1 MKPWPQPSGLSTG
14 LAFTVDATWTPE
26 QALAVWEL
34 LDDLRDRVW
43 THYGPVIKNL
53 LYEQHITNDALDLD
67 DYDLDL
73 PF

>member
-1 MKPWPQPSGLSTG
+1 MKPWNQPSGLSAG
-14 LAFTVDATWTPE
+14 LPFTVDSTWTPE

-43 THYGPVIKNL
+43 THYGWAIQNQMR
-53 LYEQHITNDALDLD
+53 EQHMTNESPD
-67 DYDLDL
+67 DYDQDL

>member
-1 MKPWPQPSGLSTG
+1 MKPWHQPSGLSAG

-34 LDDLRDRVW
+34 LDDLRDRIW
-43 THYGPVIKNL
+43 THYGLVIQNQL
-53 LYEQHITNDALDLD
+53 REQHITNDALD
-67 DYDLDL
+67 DYDQDL